1 MRKSN
6 KKGFTIVELVIVI
19 AVIAILSAVLIPTFG
34 GITEKAQNSARDQ
47 EAKNAFTN
55 YLIDCDAQPVD
66 GHILVKDDTGSYY
79 YAIKN
84 GQVDLEKEEKN
95 PATVPT
101 DVVWCNNHV
110 DVDTDTDHK
119 CDTCGVDGMNACV
132 DVIIADGASTTDG
145 KCDICGK

>member
-1 MRKSN
+1 MKRNN

-55 YLIDCDAQPVD
+55 YLIDCEANPVN
-66 GHILVKDDTGSYY
+66 GKYILVKDDNVNYY
-79 YAIKN
+79 YVIEN
-84 GQVDLEKEEKN
+84 GQINLNTEV
-95 PATVPT
+95 TT
-101 DVVWCNNHV
+101 DNSANVVWCNSHV

-119 CDTCGVDGMNACV
+119 CDDCTAVIDCAAEEGDCAVTTCPNYTAP
-132 DVIIADGASTTDG
+132 
-145 KCDICGK
+145 